1 MTQPVRNC
9 FSKPHAI
16 AGILLAGLLWA
27 QLLSAQQLAA
37 GLAQSYFLD
46 QRHKLWSWGENMDGQ
61 LGNGDFD
68 GVVNDYEFQA
78 QSEMQKVARVR
89 RINMVASGWSHG
101 LALDRGGRIWAWGRA
116 DSGQLGLGFLAPDP
130 QTLRWVLRQP
140 SRIEAVRN
148 VVAVAAG
155 AAHSLAL
162 RRDGSLWA
170 WGLNNFGQLGLG
182 DQKNKWLPIYN
193 PSVSN
198 AKGIACGMTHSL
210 AVDDQG
216 VVWGWGRNE
225 AHEISAQADGMIK
238 LPVRV
243 AGIPSMQAV
252 SAGDAFSLGLARDGT
267 VWAWGDNHL
276 GQLGSDSGSSGPL
289 PVQGI
294 VGATAIASG
303 GAFGMALLDDG
314 HVITWGDNR
323 SGQLGRGITGGALPS
338 GNALV
343 PPTIAGIAAG
353 HDHALAITADGD
365 LWVWGSNAHEQLGTL
380 NIPPIDHVSLPSPML
395 QVRR

>member
-1 MTQPVRNC
+1 MMQPVGIR
-9 FSKPHAI
+9 FSKPHAM

-78 QSEMQKVARVR
+78 QSEMQKVTRVH
-89 RINMVASGWSHG
+89 RIKRIASGWSHG
-101 LALDRGGRIWAWGRA
+101 LALDFSGRIWAWGRA

-130 QTLRWVLRQP
+130 QTLRWALRQP

-162 RRDGSLWA
+162 RRDGSLWV

-182 DQKNKWLPIYN
+182 DQKTRWLPIYN
-193 PSVSN
+193 PSVPN
-198 AKGIACGMTHSL
+198 AKGIACGTTHSL

-225 AHEISAQADGMIK
+225 AHEISPRADGMIK

-243 AGIPSMQAV
+243 AGIPPMQAV
-252 SAGDAFSLGLARDGT
+252 AAGDAFSLGLAKDGT
-267 VWAWGDNHL
+267 IWAWGDNRL
-276 GQLGSDSGSSGPL
+276 GQLGGDVEASGPL
-289 PVQGI
+289 QVQGI
-294 VGATAIASG
+294 FGAIAVASG
-303 GAFGMALLDDG
+303 GTFGMALLDDG
-314 HVITWGDNR
+314 HVVTWGDNS
-323 SGQLGRGITGGALPS
+323 SGQLGRGMMGGVLPS

-343 PPTIAGIAAG
+343 PSSVVGIAAG
-353 HDHALAITADGD
+353 HDHALAITAAGD
-365 LWVWGSNAHEQLGTL
+365 IWVWGNNAHRQLGTL
-380 NIPPIDHVSLPSPML
+380 NMPPKDTVSLPSPML
-395 QVRR
+395 QVKR